1 MKYSPWVGAEFPPR
15 RWQADSLPIVQRSI
29 VSGERNII
37 QACTGAGKSRH
48 VAEIVA
54 WAVSSGGFVVC
65 TVPSRDLVRQLSATL
80 AARVGARNVGRFYTS
95 AKEPDKRVVVCC
107 NDSIHSLMMARSL
120 PVDLWIADEVHQ
132 TEAETLHNGAELMK
146 PRRAIGYTATPY
158 RSDENQSLTLWDK
171 VIYQYGIG
179 DALTDGVLVPWDVHH
194 WDGEG
199 EATDINA
206 ICTRLI
212 KQHAQGP
219 GIVSARSIE
228 DAEEYAEE
236 LTAAGVPSEA
246 IHSKLA
252 RGSRGEL
259 LRRLESGDL
268 RALVHVSL
276 LAEGVDLP
284 WLRWLCLRRRV
295 QARVRFVQEVGRV
308 LRTHPGKSRATII
321 DPYDLFTMHGI
332 THPAT
337 LGEPPPKKQEPA
349 PVEEDPFPL
358 VELPP
363 VDRAVPP
370 AVAVNA
376 VGAWSRA
383 LLRLMQTAGLHQ
395 PDPKW
400 GKPDARWRRSRAST
414 KQAEA
419 LGRMSSW
426 CRYMPKEHREAV
438 KAICSQPSR
447 LRAGVASD
455 LMDVL
460 SAIATASEPDRRRR
474 RHWKWPEVLDVPVL
488 PQRVIAGLGA
498 K

>member
-1 MKYSPWVGAEFPPR
+1 M
-15 RWQADSLPIVQRSI
+15 
-29 VSGERNII
+29 
-37 QACTGAGKSRH
+37 
-48 VAEIVA
+48 
-54 WAVSSGGFVVC
+54 
-65 TVPSRDLVRQLSATL
+65 
-80 AARVGARNVGRFYTS
+80 
-95 AKEPDKRVVVCC
+95 VVCC
-107 NDSIHSLMMARSL
+107 NDSIHSLMLARSL
-120 PVDLWIADEVHQ
+120 PVDLWIADEGHQ
-132 TEAETLHNGAELMK
+132 TEAETMLNGAAVMA
-146 PRRAIGYTATPY
+146 PRRAVGFTATPY
-158 RSDENQSLTLWDK
+158 RSDDKQSLTLWKD
-171 VIYQYGIG
+171 VIYSYGIG
-179 DALTDGVLVPWDVHH
+179 DALADKVLVPWDVHH
-194 WDGEG
+194 WGGEG
-199 EATDINA
+199 DATDINA

-236 LTAAGVPSEA
+236 LTVAGVPSEA

-252 RGSRGEL
+252 RGSRADL
-259 LRRLESGDL
+259 LGQLQAGKL
-268 RALVHVSL
+268 RSLVHVSL

-284 WLRWLCLRRRV
+284 WLQWLCLRRRV

-308 LRTHPGKSRATII
+308 LRTHPGKTRATVI

-332 THPAT
+332 THAAT
-337 LGEPPPKKQEPA
+337 LGEPAKKADPV

-400 GKPDARWRRSRAST
+400 GKPDARWRRSRASE
-414 KQAEA
+414 KQAAA
-419 LGRMSSW
+419 LGRMSVW
-426 CRYMPKEHREAV
+426 ARYMPKEHREAV
-438 KAICSQPSR
+438 KAICGCPAR

-460 SAIATASEPDRRRR
+460 SAVASASEADRKRK
-474 RHWKWPEVLDVPVL
+474 RHWKWPSVLDVPVL
-488 PQRVIAGLGA
+488 PKRVLVGLGA
-498 K
+498 A